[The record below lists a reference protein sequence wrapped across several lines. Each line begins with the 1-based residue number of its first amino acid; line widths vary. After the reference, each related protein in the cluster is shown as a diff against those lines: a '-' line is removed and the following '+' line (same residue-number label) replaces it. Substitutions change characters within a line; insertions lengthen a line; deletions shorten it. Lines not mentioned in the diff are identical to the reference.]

1 MNKPKKQKI
10 LVSDTFDVVAFPS
23 YDSPCGLDDTQI
35 KELLETVLADSPD
48 YLNQNNQE
56 LRFRFLMHGI
66 TEEYFKDDIFDMTKD
81 YRECIGYDVDE
92 PIQRYD
98 FKLTISLEITP
109 KESYHVEYVIPKPE
123 HIFKLTKVKK

>member
-1 MNKPKKQKI
+1 MNKLKKQKI

-35 KELLETVLADSPD
+35 KELLETALTDSVD

-56 LRFRFLMHGI
+56 LRFLMHGI
-66 TEEYFKDDIFDMTKD
+66 TEEYFKNDIFDMTKD
-81 YRECIGYDVDE
+81 YHESIGHDVDE

-98 FKLTISLEITP
+98 FKLTISLEVTP
-109 KESYHVEYVIPKPE
+109 KESYHVEYAIPKPE

>member
-1 MNKPKKQKI
+1 MTKPKKQKI
-10 LVSDTFDVVAFPS
+10 LAEDTFDVVAFPG

-35 KELLETVLADSPD
+35 KELLETALVDSAD
-48 YLNQNNQE
+48 YLEQNNQE
-56 LRFRFLMHGI
+56 LRFLMGGV
-66 TEEYFKDDIFDMTKD
+66 TEEYLKNDIFNMTKAHHQSV
-81 YRECIGYDVDE
+81 GHDVDE

-109 KESYHVEYVIPKPE
+109 KESYHVEYAIPKPE